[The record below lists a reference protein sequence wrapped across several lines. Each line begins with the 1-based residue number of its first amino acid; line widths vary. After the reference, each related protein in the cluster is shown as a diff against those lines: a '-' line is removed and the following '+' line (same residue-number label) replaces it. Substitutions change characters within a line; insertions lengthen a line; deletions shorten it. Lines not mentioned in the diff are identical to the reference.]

1 MASSPDRRQ
10 RTTCEACGLPYYA
23 EEGSCPY
30 CAIAHP
36 TDPSPDETGFVFDNG
51 DDGDD
56 GTDRTRC
63 PECGLPHYADAD
75 GCPYCAFAG
84 DTGDPAEAEPTPTE
98 RPTGDRATTDP
109 PSGLFGRL
117 KAALGL

>member
-23 EEGSCPY
+23 DAGSCPY
-30 CAIAHP
+30 CATADRGDAP
-36 TDPSPDETGFVFDNG
+36 PDESGFVFDNG
-51 DDGDD
+51 VDD
-56 GTDRTRC
+56 TDRITC

-84 DTGDPAEAEPTPTE
+84 TSGDAPHADETPQE
-98 RPTGDRATTDP
+98 RPTGERATTEQ